1 MTFTSLEILIQGMIT
16 ILSQFEQIMLP
27 SLVTVDRKK
36 DSLESGR
43 GRRWDSELGEGVES
57 KVEEG

>member
-1 MTFTSLEILIQGMIT
+1 MIT

-27 SLVTVDRKK
+27 SLVTVDREK